1 MEDKRK
7 NLRRHIKAASDWLEQ
22 ADKSIEREEDLK
34 GNLKLML
41 AKAELKNAEKH
52 NKRPIFTKILSFIT
66 AAIVA
71 LGILWINDDADNIS
85 QLSTP
90 SISTVN
96 VPDSP
101 ILDLEENSSSTIAES
116 PVNNVIEAVK
126 MEEQIQNIYEQ
137 PQIYEKEEPDKINSE
152 SEVDWQS
159 QESNFNTTY
168 QIPNSESE
176 MKSFDENLSI
186 DLEPTPNLNT
196 SDISLAAKAP
206 TEDMQKLMQS
216 AGQIL
221 RAE

>member
-34 GNLKLML
+34 GDLKLML

-52 NKRPIFTKILSFIT
+52 NKRPIFTKILSFVT
-66 AAIVA
+66 AAIIV
-71 LGILWINDDADNIS
+71 LCISWVNNDADNIS

-90 SISTVN
+90 TTSIVN

-101 ILDLEENSSSTIAES
+101 ILESEENKTSKPSTMSEPPAKSITEVI
-116 PVNNVIEAVK
+116 PVE
-126 MEEQIQNIYEQ
+126 EQ
-137 PQIYEKEEPDKINSE
+137 PQLYENEELNKINSE

-159 QESNFNTTY
+159 KDSNFNTTY
-168 QIPNSESE
+168 QISNSESE
-176 MKSFDENLSI
+176 VKSFDEDLNI
-186 DLEPTPNLNT
+186 DLEPIPNVN
-196 SDISLAAKAP
+196 SNDISLAVKAP